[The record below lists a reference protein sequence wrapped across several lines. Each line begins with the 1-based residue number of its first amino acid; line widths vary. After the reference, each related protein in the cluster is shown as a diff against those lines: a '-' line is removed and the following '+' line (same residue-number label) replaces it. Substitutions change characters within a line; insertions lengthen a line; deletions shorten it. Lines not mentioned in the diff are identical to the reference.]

1 MIAALGPIACALRQ
15 AHASGD
21 LELLSETIIA
31 AQRDLSEMRTV
42 LLSSLGREP

>member
-1 MIAALGPIACALRQ
+1 MACALRR

-21 LELLSETIIA
+21 LDRLSETIIA

-42 LLSSLGREP
+42 LFSSLGREP